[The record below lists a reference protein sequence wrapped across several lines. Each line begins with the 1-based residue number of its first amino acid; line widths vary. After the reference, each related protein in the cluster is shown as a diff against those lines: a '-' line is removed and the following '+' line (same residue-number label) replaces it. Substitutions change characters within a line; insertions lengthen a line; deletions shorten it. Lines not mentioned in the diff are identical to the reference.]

1 MALDIDNKTKS
12 KQYYKAYIDYQI
24 GNYTYEQLAKKYKVS
39 PASVNSWRTRYW
51 SKWDAMQN
59 EQTDNATMQNTG
71 DIMQGNADVTQEH
84 GVRLDIS
91 RTKEMYVPI
100 VTKQIN
106 DTNPALVY
114 ESYSRDN
121 LPEISDREARFVE
134 EFLIDLNKQDAAIRA
149 GYSVQSAASL
159 GSRLYDR
166 PDVNAH
172 IQVALAERR
181 KRSGI
186 NADTTLRELGRI
198 ALANPA
204 RIVGKDGSILES
216 ASDDDLAAIQSIKVK
231 VTPCKGGGEITE
243 REVKFHDKTKA
254 IELYMKASGM
264 LVDKKEINITNKVEL
279 MSDEDR
285 RNRIKQLQE
294 EMEIDASY
302 TEID

>member
-1 MALDIDNKTKS
+1 MADKPYI
-12 KQYYKAYIDYQI
+12 KAYKDYKDKMSQAEI
-24 GNYTYEQLAKKYKVS
+24 AKKHKVS
-39 PASVNSWRTRYW
+39 IGTVKSWQQRYW
-51 SKWDAMQN
+51 KGMQ
-59 EQTDNATMQNTG
+59 EQEKLAEQQESLQDNNDSTQDSMQE
-71 DIMQGNADVTQEH
+71 Q

-91 RTKEMYVPI
+91 KTKDMYVPI

-106 DTNPALVY
+106 DTNPALIY
-114 ESYSRDN
+114 QDYSRDN
-121 LPEISDREARFVE
+121 LPEINDREARFVE
-134 EFLIDLNKQDAAIRA
+134 EYLVDLNKQDAAIRA

-204 RIVGKDGSILES
+204 RIVGKDGSILDS

-264 LVDKKEINITNKVEL
+264 LIDKKEINVTTKVES

-285 RNRIKQLQE
+285 RKRIIQLQN
-294 EMEIDASY
+294 EMAIDTTY